1 MSRNSARSYV
11 ETFDGEG
18 NHVVHEMLTC
28 AHCQR
33 IYAKPGPKD
42 DVGFCH
48 MCFAPVCLDCGKLDR
63 CDPFERKLER
73 MEQRSRLLKSVG
85 AA

>member
-1 MSRNSARSYV
+1 MRQNSARSYV
-11 ETFDGEG
+11 ETFDDKG
-18 NHVVHEMLTC
+18 NVTVREMFTC

-33 IYAKPGPKD
+33 IYPKPGPSD
-42 DVGFCH
+42 AVGFCQ
-48 MCFAPVCLDCGKLDR
+48 MCFAPVCIECGKVDK

-73 MEQRSRLLKSVG
+73 IEQRARLLKSVG

>member
-1 MSRNSARSYV
+1 MRRNLALSYV
-11 ETFDGEG
+11 EIFDSHGG
-18 NHVVHEMLTC
+18 VTTREMLTC

-42 DVGFCH
+42 DMGFCH
-48 MCFAPVCLDCGKLDR
+48 HCFAPVCIECGKTNK
-63 CDPFERKLER
+63 CDPFELKLMR
-73 MEQRSRLLKSVG
+73 MEQRARLLKSVG